1 MLHFLGLEEAVHY
14 ILIANVNSE
23 QNFIAFFFNLTFK
36 TIRNA
41 GVCDMQALHNYNRKV
56 SMFFCSVHKCVMDC
70 VTAITKCLISRNL
83 LSVDYGMIQGIF
95 HNAVDL
101 NRL

>member
-1 MLHFLGLEEAVHY
+1 MLECVICRLY
-14 ILIANVNSE
+14 I
-23 QNFIAFFFNLTFK
+23 
-36 TIRNA
+36 TIIEKYL
-41 GVCDMQALHNYNRKV
+41 C
-56 SMFFCSVHKCVMDC
+56 FSVHKFVMDC
-70 VTAITKCLISRNL
+70 VTAITKCLISSYL